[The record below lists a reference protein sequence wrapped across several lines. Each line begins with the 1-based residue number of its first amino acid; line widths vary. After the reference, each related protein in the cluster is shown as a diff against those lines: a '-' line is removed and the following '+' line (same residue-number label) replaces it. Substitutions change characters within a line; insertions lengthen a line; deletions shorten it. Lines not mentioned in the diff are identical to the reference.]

1 MPEMTE
7 QELAIQAGQWI
18 RQRRKELRLSQDEI
32 RALGGPST
40 ATLRVLESGKA
51 GTPQIGTTW
60 TLERILGWRPGA
72 IRLAIEEGRRPEI
85 AQEIDYMALR
95 KQIQTGEPIDLSSVP
110 TEDLLAEIGRRTAPV
125 DAGPSQ
131 EAFGLVARRRSGP
144 SERDAAAGPQ
154 EGA

>member
-1 MPEMTE
+1 MPEMSE
-7 QELAIQAGQWI
+7 DELAIQAGQWI

-40 ATLRVLESGKA
+40 ATLRVLETGKA
-51 GTPQIGTTW
+51 RDPQVGTTW

-72 IRLAIEEGRRPEI
+72 IRSAITQGRRPEI
-85 AQEIDYMALR
+85 AQDVDYMALR

-110 TEDLLAEIGRRTAPV
+110 TDELLAEIGRRAAPV
-125 DAGPSQ
+125 DPGPSQ
-131 EAFGLVARRRSGP
+131 EAFGLVARRRTGP